1 MSNQLKG
8 MTPDVR
14 RVVEF
19 ALSKGYIMKAGKK
32 HLKLIPPDKSQAIVT
47 VGISNSDFRAHK
59 NLRSLLRRQGLA
71 V

>member
-1 MSNQLKG
+1 MNNQLKG

-19 ALSKGYIMKAGKK
+19 ALSKGYIMKTGKK
-32 HLKLIPPDKSQAIVT
+32 HLKLIPPDKNQAIVT